1 MEEENIIVKVPV
13 MQEQPSEGN
22 QVVEGEPQS
31 VPKGT
36 KTDPALLLES
46 LQEEREK
53 RRIEAEKNKI
63 LEEELNKYKTL
74 SVEQVAFSDE
84 GKALEKKLDLM
95 ASELSEFK
103 KEKVKQEVIT
113 SYPVLREKWEE
124 FEDFRTEN
132 KGMNMKTAAKAFL
145 VENGILE
152 TPRKGLEKTTGGSKV
167 PTASG
172 MTTEE
177 IKQLRTTN
185 FRKYQE
191 LIRNGQMKVE

>member
-1 MEEENIIVKVPV
+1 MEQNPNVVNDDLTN
-13 MQEQPSEGN
+13 QQPSEGN
-22 QVVEGEPQS
+22 PLVEGEPQS
-31 VPKGT
+31 VPKGA

-53 RRIEAEKNKI
+53 RRIEAEKNKL

-84 GKALEKKLDLM
+84 GKLLEKKLDLM

-124 FEDFRTEN
+124 FEEFRTEN

-177 IKQLRTTN
+177 VKQLRTTN
-185 FRKYQE
+185 FRRYQE
-191 LIRNGQMKVE
+191 LIKNGQIKVE